1 MSKKFRQ
8 KVSSYLTKAKSKV
21 TSYFSEMNSSKVTAI
36 STTVIAVSLL
46 GFIFNSTYNSPK
58 NIEKRCISKYKK
70 AVKKGPNLSG
80 IAPIQVAPYKE
91 WFNARQKYLLSECL
105 K

>member
-8 KVSSYLTKAKSKV
+8 NVSSYLSEAKSKV
-21 TSYFSEMNSSKVTAI
+21 TSYFSDMNSSKVTAI

-46 GFIFNSTYNSPK
+46 GFNLTYNSQE

-70 AVKKGPNLSG
+70 EMGKGPGL
-80 IAPIQVAPYKE
+80 IEAYKYDKILYKQ
-91 WFNARQKYLLSECL
+91 WYYGRQKYLLSECL